1 MIKLSINNKSSF
13 KTIESSIKNLNKKE
27 LNDFFESFLKK
38 YNELNNKFQFNESI
52 NHNYIFNQ
60 LKEIKSAKALSFIP
74 FGIKDIFNTEILPTS
89 MGSELWQGF
98 MTGNNARV
106 VSDIVYNGGLI
117 FSKTSTAEFAV
128 HFISPDKTLNPHNPE
143 HITGTSSSGSAVAVA
158 CGALPICLGTQT
170 AGSIIRPASYCGVYG
185 FKPSFGA
192 IDRTGV
198 LKTNDTFDTIGFL
211 GSDIYGIK
219 KTFSSLF
226 QQGSDYPNSIKFINN
241 FNNYKQSKL
250 KTRIGLLGKNMK
262 FLTEFKDY
270 VNNDFSDFVD
280 LEKNNLNFSYINNT
294 NFLNDIHFI
303 HETMYSKSLSYY
315 FKQEIKSHDKVS
327 DVMTEMIKRGEKISV
342 NKYLEV
348 AKLQPKISLKMDQI
362 FAQYDFIMVPST
374 ASYAPKI
381 GLNEITD
388 SCLIWTFLGYPVL
401 NIPIFYDK
409 KTKLPYG
416 LQIIGKKFSDLSLLD
431 FAESLEKKYK

>member
-1 MIKLSINNKSSF
+1 MIKLIFDKKNSF
-13 KTIESSIKNLNKKE
+13 KTTEELIKNLNQVELRKFYESFFKRYKE
-27 LNDFFESFLKK
+27 LNKK
-38 YNELNNKFQFNESI
+38 FCFNESV
-52 NHNYIFNQ
+52 NENYIFKQ
-60 LKEIKSAKALSFIP
+60 LNEINKKNMLSFMP
-74 FGIKDIFNTEILPTS
+74 FGIKDVFNTEVLPTS

-98 MTGNNARV
+98 ITGNNARV
-106 VSDIVYNGGLI
+106 VSDIIYNGGLI
-117 FSKTSTAEFAV
+117 FSKTTTAEFAV
-128 HFISPDKTLNPHNPE
+128 HFISPDKTLNPHNVN
-143 HITGTSSSGSAVAVA
+143 HITGTSSTGSAVAVA
-158 CGALPICLGTQT
+158 SGALPICLGTQT
-170 AGSIIRPASYCGVYG
+170 AGSIIRPASYCGIYG

-219 KTFSSLF
+219 KSFKSLY
-226 QQGSDYPNSIKFINN
+226 QKGSDYPNSIKFNDN
-241 FNNYKQSKL
+241 HKKNKL
-250 KTRIGLLGKNMK
+250 KVRIGLLGKKMN
-262 FLTEFKDY
+262 FLSNFKDY
-270 VNNDFSDFVD
+270 VNNDFSDFID
-280 LEKNNLNFSYINNT
+280 LEKNNLNFSYVNDLD
-294 NFLNDIHFI
+294 FLNDIHFI

-327 DVMTEMIKRGEKISV
+327 DVMRDMIKRGEKISV
-342 NKYLEV
+342 KKYLEV
-348 AKLQPKISLKMDQI
+348 AKLQPKISIKMDKI
-362 FAQYDFIMVPST
+362 FKQYDFIIVPST

-401 NIPIFYDK
+401 NIPIFYDE

-431 FAESLEKKYK
+431 FAENLEKKYK